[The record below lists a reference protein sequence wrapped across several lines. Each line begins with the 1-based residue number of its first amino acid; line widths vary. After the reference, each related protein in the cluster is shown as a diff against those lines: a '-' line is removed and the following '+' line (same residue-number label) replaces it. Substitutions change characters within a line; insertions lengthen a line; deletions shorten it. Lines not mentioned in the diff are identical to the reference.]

1 MDIIHLLDY
10 QGRFGSKH
18 DDAPYR
24 SGFDLNLLRREY
36 AELEIN
42 PVFIPFSEV
51 DLLKN
56 NYTGQFIAYT
66 SAEDPGYHYKAFVE
80 DIVLSLELSGAKML
94 PKFIFLR
101 ATNNKVFMEK
111 LREIYFPKE
120 ARKFA
125 TMSFGSADELNDSMI
140 KKLKFPVIVKSAEGA
155 SGQGVFLA
163 QNEAQLLQNVKKIS
177 RTKNLRQEAWDIG
190 RAIKHK
196 GYKRESLFRRK
207 FILQKFIPNLIN
219 DWKIYVFGSRYYIFF
234 RPILKHRKFKASGG
248 GYQNY
253 SYGENAKFPEGI
265 FDFAKRIYE
274 KLHVPHVSLDIA
286 YDGTDFYLL
295 EFQSVYFGTAGIVK
309 SNCYFSCAED
319 NKGQP
324 IFEKRSIEN
333 VYANSIKEF
342 ISKNN
347 KS

>member
-1 MDIIHLLDY
+1 MEIIHLLDY

-18 DDAPYR
+18 DDVPYR
-24 SGFDLNLLRREY
+24 SGFDLNLLRHEY
-36 AELEIN
+36 TGLNIN
-42 PVFIPFSEV
+42 PIFIPLAEV

-56 NYTGQFIAYT
+56 NYAGQFVVYT
-66 SAEDPGYHYKAFVE
+66 SAEDQGYHYKAFIE
-80 DIVLSLELSGAKML
+80 DIVLALELSGAKTM

-111 LREIYFPKE
+111 LREFYFPEE
-120 ARKFA
+120 AKKFA
-125 TMSFGSADELNDSMI
+125 TMSFGSADELNDTLI
-140 KKLKFPVIVKSAEGA
+140 KKLKFPLIVKSAEGA
-155 SGQGVFLA
+155 SGKGVFLA
-163 QNEAQLLQNVKKIS
+163 HDKTELLHQVKKIS
-177 RTKNLRQEAWDIG
+177 RTKDLKHEAWDVG
-190 RAIKHK
+190 RAIKHN

-207 FILQKFIPNLIN
+207 FILQNFIPNLKN

-253 SYGENAKFPEGI
+253 TYGENAKFPVGI

-274 KLHVPHVSLDIA
+274 KLHVPHVSLDVA
-286 YDGTDFYLL
+286 FDGEEFYLL

-319 NKGQP
+319 NKWKP
-324 IFEKRSIEN
+324 IFEKQKIEN

-342 ISKNN
+342 ISKI
-347 KS
+347 KK